1 MCVHSCRPACGGG
14 HSPCSSSHTPSY
26 CDRAQGRVPG
36 VWGKPS
42 SRCWV
47 LLSVSLRFSPVH
59 VFHHELYWHRGP
71 RADYKCTHVPTR
83 GKWAPGARPSRG
95 GGKGLWTWRTRA
107 PPSHLPG
114 GGVQA
119 LNLGP
124 RASPSPCGTCSPSPG
139 HTRQALP
146 RLCSCCQ
153 QLQASD

>member
-1 MCVHSCRPACGGG
+1 M
-14 HSPCSSSHTPSY
+14 
-26 CDRAQGRVPG
+26 
-36 VWGKPS
+36 WGKPS

-83 GKWAPGARPSRG
+83 GEGYGQVGPGCQAQSGWGEGPVDLEDTCPTFAPAR
-95 GGKGLWTWRTRA
+95 
-107 PPSHLPG
+107 

-124 RASPSPCGTCSPSPG
+124 CASPSPCGTCSPSPG